1 MLGVLPSG
9 ILIASG
15 CTLYL
20 YTRFNYGPQ
29 APSFDNFTKLRQ
41 HLVSKSFG
49 SPKQRSYVII
59 EGSVRKMG
67 ENDGTEEGSKSSK
80 LKSDTELTST
90 LSDISVPFLL
100 IDTNGELLTVAA
112 VKSALKI
119 KLAMEKI
126 QKETAILSLKRG
138 SSQASQSN
146 PLPPTDTRLG
156 LYGLASIEDNQVVIY
171 PSVADVSMAA
181 IVAHQKSRRRK
192 LYSGSCFLVLSG
204 GALFVIGVV
213 LPIFRVYKLARALL
227 ALISIIL

>member
-20 YTRFNYGPQ
+20 YTRFNYGSQ
-29 APSFDNFTKLRQ
+29 APTFDNFTKLRQ
-41 HLVSKSFG
+41 HLVSKCSG
-49 SPKQRSYVII
+49 SPNQRSYVII
-59 EGSVRKMG
+59 EGSVRKMV
-67 ENDGTEEGSKSSK
+67 ENDGTEEGSKTSK
-80 LKSDTELTST
+80 GDTELTST
-90 LSDISVPFLL
+90 LSGISVPFLL
-100 IDTNGELLTVAA
+100 VDTNGESLTVAA

-126 QKETAILSLKRG
+126 QKEAALSLKGG

-146 PLPPTDTRLG
+146 PLSHTDHDTRLG
-156 LYGLASIEDNQVVIY
+156 LYGSASIEDNQVVIY

-181 IVAHQKSRRRK
+181 IVASQKSRRRK
-192 LYSGSCFLVLSG
+192 LYAGSCFLVLSG
-204 GALFVIGVV
+204 GALFVIGVI

-227 ALISIIL
+227 ALIGI

>member
-9 ILIASG
+9 TLIASG

-20 YTRFNYGPQ
+20 YTRFSYGSQ
-29 APSFDNFTKLRQ
+29 APTFDNFTKLKQ
-41 HLVSKSFG
+41 HLVSKSSG

-59 EGSVRKMG
+59 EGSVRKVN
-67 ENDGTEEGSKSSK
+67 ENDSTEEGSKD
-80 LKSDTELTST
+80 DTELTST
-90 LSDISVPFLL
+90 LSGISVPFFLV
-100 IDTNGELLTVAA
+100 DTNGESLTVAA

-126 QKETAILSLKRG
+126 QKEAALSLKGG

-146 PLPPTDTRLG
+146 PLSLTDHDTRLG

-181 IVAHQKSRRRK
+181 IVESQKSRRRK
-192 LYSGSCFLVLSG
+192 LYAGSCFLVLSG
-204 GALFVIGVV
+204 GALFVIGVI

-227 ALISIIL
+227 ALIGIP